1 MKVLYLIFITF
12 IPMCEMRAKLH
23 YYMLLSLVYLLST
36 IMMWFSKE
44 KKNDRKKTLNMIFFY
59 ESQRCKKKT
68 PKNKPISLVDIF
80 LAQKYMSKML
90 HSGKFER
97 RMQDLCFKSD
107 IGFWQTFACSSAEFP
122 YSLQAVTCMYS
133 HKRIN
138 LTKKGLL
145 TCC

>member
-1 MKVLYLIFITF
+1 
-12 IPMCEMRAKLH
+12 
-23 YYMLLSLVYLLST
+23 
-36 IMMWFSKE
+36 MMWFSKE

-107 IGFWQTFACSSAEFP
+107 IGFWQTFACSAAEFP

-138 LTKKGLL
+138 LTKKRAAYMLL
-145 TCC
+145 ALIPSELNSQNKYHSSKPPGWI